1 MTSRLRRR
9 LLGALAAAA
18 ATTAVVAV
26 PAPAAQAWTYPT
38 LAQILLADS
47 ALDNSYGFDGF
58 SADFD
63 IVTQAVLEFPD
74 LVAAA
79 SSTSSNLTVFLPTD
93 QAFRSTYYAV
103 TGTYIWSERSLFNA
117 LVTAFGIDGIE
128 EILTYHIIGGA
139 RISYS
144 TALASDGADL
154 TTLNG
159 ETIEVDVVGTWWK
172 RVVLRDQAAT
182 LRDPMVIVPN
192 VRASNGIAHAIDRV
206 LIPTLG

>member
-1 MTSRLRRR
+1 MKKRII
-9 LLGALAAAA
+9 GALIAAASA
-18 ATTAVVAV
+18 AAVVVA
-26 PAPAAQAWTYPT
+26 PAPTAQAWTYPT
-38 LAQILLADS
+38 LAQILLADR

-58 SADFD
+58 ALDFD
-63 IVTQAVLEFPD
+63 IVTQAILQFPD
-74 LVAAA
+74 LVNAA
-79 SSTSSNLTVFLPTD
+79 SSSSSNLTVFLPTD